1 MRRCSISTGPYI
13 PTLVTHGTLV
23 NLSKPGRPQILTGSE
38 HLIVQGEPLNGVVPG
53 LKSVLQDTLTALPPV
68 EQKRLAGNSYESTCF
83 LYFIVYTMANL
94 RLRSDC
100 SAGARGELH
109 PSAGEDGG
117 ERYQASAADVGVG
130 FSQGEVMVIDDDQG
144 EMMVIDDDSP
154 LE

>member
-94 RLRSDC
+94 RLRSDD
-100 SAGARGELH
+100 SAGAW
-109 PSAGEDGG
+109 AGEVGSVH
-117 ERYQASAADVGVG
+117 YQASAADVGVG
-130 FSQGEVMVIDDDQG
+130 FSQGEVVVVDDDQG
-144 EMMVIDDDSP
+144 EMMVIDKDSP